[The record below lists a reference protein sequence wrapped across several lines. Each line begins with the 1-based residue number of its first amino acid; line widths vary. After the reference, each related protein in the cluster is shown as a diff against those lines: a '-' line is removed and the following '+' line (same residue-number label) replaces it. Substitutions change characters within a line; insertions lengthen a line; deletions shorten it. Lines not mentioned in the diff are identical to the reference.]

1 MKKKRKEKLIAK
13 IRNKNRKHKVKKYV
27 SKYIILDKNMKV
39 KLVEEAKMTSVSEV
53 SKKYGIFINNI
64 CRWKKTCD
72 RKRGAGRK
80 ITNVRMEEELI

>member
-1 MKKKRKEKLIAK
+1 
-13 IRNKNRKHKVKKYV
+13 
-27 SKYIILDKNMKV
+27 MKV

-53 SKKYGIFINNI
+53 SKKYGISINNI

>member
-1 MKKKRKEKLIAK
+1 VKKKRKEKLIAK
-13 IRNKNRKHKVKKYV
+13 IRNKNRKHKVKYV

-53 SKKYGIFINNI
+53 SKKYGISINNI

>member
-1 MKKKRKEKLIAK
+1 MKKKRKEKQIAK
-13 IRNKNRKHKVKKYV
+13 IRNKNRKQKVKYV

-53 SKKYGIFINNI
+53 SKKYGISINNI

>member
-13 IRNKNRKHKVKKYV
+13 IRNKNRKHKVKYV

-53 SKKYGIFINNI
+53 SKKYGISINNI